1 MGSKSLLTVLTHR
14 SGEAQNYGNHADIIL
29 EGSLRQKRGGM
40 SNRSRTQFHRTT

>member
-29 EGSLRQKRGGM
+29 EGSLRQ
-40 SNRSRTQFHRTT
+40 NEVA